1 MSSAP
6 GYGLRVFICHASED
20 KSSARDLC
28 RRLRNDGAKPWLDEE
43 EILPGSDWDREIQR
57 ALRDS
62 DAVLVL
68 VSTNSTTKRGYLQ
81 KELRQV
87 LDVADEQPE
96 GAIFLIPV
104 RLEECDTPEKLRR
117 LQWVDYKTE
126 GGYERLLRALEARA
140 RYLGIQVSTS
150 GERLSEMEAS
160 EPPRPYAFE
169 RLGGELTAACLH
181 ADGRHAWAGGES
193 GRILKSDDGGQTW
206 ERVAVDRSLPTVLS
220 IRFPDDCEHGWTL
233 ALDGV
238 SPVIYATENG
248 GRAWEPVARF
258 GGMVVGD
265 S

>member
-1 MSSAP
+1 M
-6 GYGLRVFICHASED
+6 
-20 KSSARDLC
+20 
-28 RRLRNDGAKPWLDEE
+28 
-43 EILPGSDWDREIQR
+43 
-57 ALRDS
+57 
-62 DAVLVL
+62 
-68 VSTNSTTKRGYLQ
+68 
-81 KELRQV
+81 

-104 RLEECDTPEKLRR
+104 RLKECDTPEKLRR
-117 LQWVDYKTE
+117 LQWVDYRTE

-265 S
+265 FLMHAGGLFRRWRHSGYAQRVAGVALGGCGIFLRPGAGTGLARWLCGRRSWNVSGRFSRT